1 MNGSGPQQKRYVAR
15 AEGTDRRTG
24 GEPRHHPSSEGKTEY
39 KTRFSTRKTLRAH
52 RGRRACSPGG
62 FCNGPSGICLSY
74 LLSGYTPYLSS
85 EAWHPNPLL
94 HSKLGEQPHLSL
106 LEQDLEYLC
115 EGLEGRSSNPVAVL
129 FDSLLLPDSDF
140 GLDHTSPLEW
150 RYEPERAI
158 PHLVLGKGP
167 PGGAWHAMEGS
178 MLTLSLAN
186 WMELPGLK
194 LKDWMREK
202 RRNVRNDR
210 ATPAE
215 IASYYEH
222 YVSLMS
228 LEQNFAC
235 GTTVTSV
242 TRQPGNQD
250 GLPPCWRVTGLQRR
264 EGEVLGDGSSVSE
277 QVPFSLLAHNVVL
290 ATGTHDIPAR
300 LGVEGESLPFVCHS
314 FWELEAAISRGEL
327 DQSSDPVLVV
337 GAGLTAAD
345 AVLAAHHLN
354 TPVYHAFRRSVTDP
368 GLIFNQL
375 PKLLYPEYHKVHQMM
390 IQQQY
395 QLNPLTQEHAQ
406 NLHPSSTPSSPPSPS
421 PSSSST
427 TSTTSSSYPGYLSFP
442 RYRVVAFRPDRKC
455 VLESDSG
462 EQTVVQVSKVL
473 VLIGAHPNLSFLDD
487 NGRSLGINPEE
498 PISCRRNPIEVDPFT
513 NEVVAADGP
522 GMYAM
527 GPLIGENFVR
537 FLKGGAL
544 AIASDFA
551 KRQSGGG
558 GEGAPP
564 TDRWLDRR
572 VSTEAEVLD
581 S

>member
-1 MNGSGPQQKRYVAR
+1 MDLHDKEILP
-15 AEGTDRRTG
+15 
-24 GEPRHHPSSEGKTEY
+24 GEILPVVIIG
-39 KTRFSTRKTLRAH
+39 
-52 RGRRACSPGG
+52 
-62 FCNGPSGICLSY
+62 NGPSGICLSY
-74 LLSGYTPYLSS
+74 LLSGYTPYLSPQAS
-85 EAWHPNPLL
+85 HPNPLL

-150 RYEPERAI
+150 RFEPERAI

-194 LKDWMREK
+194 LKDWMRDK

-215 IASYYEH
+215 IASYYQH
-222 YVSLMS
+222 YVSQMS
-228 LEQNFAC
+228 LEQSFAC

-242 TRQPGNQD
+242 TRQPSNQE
-250 GLPPCWRVTGLQRR
+250 GAPSYWRVTGLQRR
-264 EGEVLGDGSSVSE
+264 EGEELGDGSSVSE
-277 QVPFSLLAHNVVL
+277 EVPFSLLAHNVVL

-354 TPVYHAFRRSVTDP
+354 TPVYHAFRRSVRDP

-390 IQQQY
+390 TQQQH
-395 QLNPLTQEHAQ
+395 QPSPPSEDHAQ
-406 NLHPSSTPSSPPSPS
+406 NLQHHSTPSSLTPPP
-421 PSSSST
+421 
-427 TSTTSSSYPGYLSFP
+427 SSYPGYLSFP
-442 RYRVVAFRPDRKC
+442 RHRVVEFRPDRKC
-455 VLESDSG
+455 ILESDSG
-462 EQTVVQVSKVL
+462 QRTVVQVSKAL
-473 VLIGAHPNLSFLDD
+473 VLIGAHPNLSFLND
-487 NGRSLGINPEE
+487 NGRPLGINPDKA
-498 PISCRRNPIEVDPFT
+498 ITCRRNPIEVHPFT
-513 NEVVAADGP
+513 NEVIAADGP

-527 GPLIGENFVR
+527 GPLVGENFVR

-544 AIASDFA
+544 AIASDLA
-551 KRQSGGG
+551 KRQREGGG
-558 GEGAPP
+558 RGEGDLA
-564 TDRWLDRR
+564 TDKLMNKWLDRQA
-572 VSTEAEVLD
+572 STQTEAELSVRDL
-581 S
+581 

>member
-1 MNGSGPQQKRYVAR
+1 MELHDK
-15 AEGTDRRTG
+15 DREILPVVIIG
-24 GEPRHHPSSEGKTEY
+24 
-39 KTRFSTRKTLRAH
+39 
-52 RGRRACSPGG
+52 
-62 FCNGPSGICLSY
+62 NGPSGICLSY
-74 LLSGYTPYLSS
+74 LLSGYTPYLSPGAS
-85 EAWHPNPLL
+85 HPNPLL
-94 HSKLGEQPHLSL
+94 HSKLVEQPHLSL

-158 PHLVLGKGP
+158 SHLVLGKGS

-194 LKDWMREK
+194 LKDWMKDK

-215 IASYYEH
+215 IASYYQH
-222 YVSLMS
+222 YVSQMS

-235 GTTVTSV
+235 GTTVTAV
-242 TRQPGNQD
+242 TRQPGDQD
-250 GLPPCWRVTGLQRR
+250 GSPPCWRVTGLQRR
-264 EGEVLGDGSSVSE
+264 EGEELGDGSAVSE
-277 QVPFSLLAHNVVL
+277 EEPFSLLAHNVVL

-300 LGVEGESLPFVCHS
+300 LGVEGESLRFVCHS
-314 FWELEAAISRGEL
+314 FWELEAAIARGEL

-354 TPVYHAFRRSVTDP
+354 TPIYHAFRRSVADP

-390 IQQQY
+390 TRQQHQ
-395 QLNPLTQEHAQ
+395 PTPPPQEQSQ
-406 NLHPSSTPSSPPSPS
+406 NVDRLSTASSR
-421 PSSSST
+421 
-427 TSTTSSSYPGYLSFP
+427 SSYTGYLSFP
-442 RYRVVAFRPDRKC
+442 CHRVVAFRPNGKC

-462 EQTVVQVSKVL
+462 QQTVVQVSKAL
-473 VLIGAHPNLSFLDD
+473 VLIGAHPNLAFLED
-487 NGRSLGINPEE
+487 NGRRLGVDPSE
-498 PISCRRNPIEVDPFT
+498 PITCRRNPIEVDPFT
-513 NEVVAADGP
+513 NKVAAADGP
-522 GMYAM
+522 GLYAM
-527 GPLIGENFVR
+527 GPLVGENFVR

-544 AIASDFA
+544 AIASDLA
-551 KRQSGGG
+551 KRQR
-558 GEGAPP
+558 EGW
-564 TDRWLDRR
+564 TDGDKRR
-572 VSTEAEVLD
+572 NSKICDLD

>member
-1 MNGSGPQQKRYVAR
+1 MNALFTFPPALFILYNKKISDLVG
-15 AEGTDRRTG
+15 
-24 GEPRHHPSSEGKTEY
+24 
-39 KTRFSTRKTLRAH
+39 
-52 RGRRACSPGG
+52 
-62 FCNGPSGICLSY
+62 NGPSGICLSY
-74 LLSGYTPYLSS
+74 LLSGYTPYLSAGAS
-85 EAWHPNPLL
+85 HPNPLL

-106 LEQDLEYLC
+106 LQQDLEYLC

-150 RYEPERAI
+150 RFEPERAV

-202 RRNVRNDR
+202 
-210 ATPAE
+210 PE
-215 IASYYEH
+215 IASYYQH
-222 YVSLMS
+222 YVSQMS
-228 LEQNFAC
+228 LEQNSAC

-250 GLPPCWRVTGLQRR
+250 GSPPYWKVKGLQH
-264 EGEVLGDGSSVSE
+264 GSSVSE
-277 QVPFSLLAHNVVL
+277 EEPFSLLAHNVVL

-314 FWELEAAISRGEL
+314 FWELEAAISGGEL
-327 DQSSDPVLVV
+327 DQTSDPVLVV

-354 TPVYHAFRRSVTDP
+354 TPVYHAFRRPVADP

-390 IQQQY
+390 IQQQHRPTTPPP
-395 QLNPLTQEHAQ
+395 QDHA
-406 NLHPSSTPSSPPSPS
+406 HPDSTPSSLSPS
-421 PSSSST
+421 TSSPP
-427 TSTTSSSYPGYLSFP
+427 SSSYPGYLSFP
-442 RYRVVAFRPDRKC
+442 CHRVVAFRPDGKC
-455 VLESDSG
+455 ILESDSG
-462 EQTVVQVSKVL
+462 QRTVVQVSKAL

-487 NGRSLGINPEE
+487 NGRPLGINPKE
-498 PISCRRNPIEVDPFT
+498 PVTCRRNPIEVDPFT
-513 NEVVAADGP
+513 NKVVAADGP

-527 GPLIGENFVR
+527 GPLVGENFVR

-544 AIASDFA
+544 AIASDLA
-551 KRQSGGG
+551 KRR
-558 GEGAPP
+558 GEGDADLA
-564 TDRWLDRR
+564 TDRLMDKWLDRQVR
-572 VSTEAEVLD
+572 FKWVEAK
-581 S
+581 

>member
-1 MNGSGPQQKRYVAR
+1 MDLRDK
-15 AEGTDRRTG
+15 ERTP
-24 GEPRHHPSSEGKTEY
+24 GEPLPVVIIG
-39 KTRFSTRKTLRAH
+39 
-52 RGRRACSPGG
+52 
-62 FCNGPSGICLSY
+62 NGPSGICLSY
-74 LLSGYTPYLSS
+74 LLSGHTPYLSP

-94 HSKLGEQPHLSL
+94 NSKLAEQPHLSL
-106 LEQDLEYLC
+106 LERDLEYLC

-129 FDSLLLPDSDF
+129 FDALLLPDSDF

-150 RYEPERAI
+150 RHEPERAI

-215 IASYYEH
+215 IASYYQH
-222 YVSLMS
+222 YVTQMS
-228 LEQNFAC
+228 LEQSFAC

-242 TRQPGNQD
+242 TREPGDQK
-250 GLPPCWRVTGLQRR
+250 GLPPCWRILGLQRR
-264 EGEVLGDGSSVSE
+264 EGEALGDGSTVSE
-277 QVPFSLLAHNVVL
+277 EVPFSLLAHNVVL

-314 FWELEAAISRGEL
+314 FWELEMAISRGEL

-354 TPVYHAFRRSVTDP
+354 TPVYHAFRRSVSDR

-390 IQQQY
+390 TQQQH
-395 QLNPLTQEHAQ
+395 QPMPSTPEHDQNPLVT
-406 NLHPSSTPSSPPSPS
+406 SFSRFTPP
-421 PSSSST
+421 
-427 TSTTSSSYPGYLSFP
+427 SSYPGYLSFP
-442 RYRVVAFRPDRKC
+442 CHRVAAIRPDRKC
-455 VLESDSG
+455 VLVSDSG
-462 EQTVVQVSKVL
+462 EETVVIVSKVL
-473 VLIGAHPNLSFLDD
+473 VLIGAHPNLSFLNN
-487 NGRSLGINPEE
+487 NGRSLGINPDE
-498 PISCRRNPIEVDPFT
+498 PISCRRNPIDVDPFT
-513 NEVVAADGP
+513 NRVLAADGP
-522 GMYAM
+522 GLYAI
-527 GPLIGENFVR
+527 GPLVGENFVR

-544 AIASDFA
+544 AIASDLA
-551 KRQSGGG
+551 KRQSKEGGDAG
-558 GEGAPP
+558 SM
-564 TDRWLDRR
+564 DRCLDRQ
-572 VSTEAEVLD
+572 VTCQTEVLD

>member
-1 MNGSGPQQKRYVAR
+1 MDLHDKEILP
-15 AEGTDRRTG
+15 
-24 GEPRHHPSSEGKTEY
+24 GEILPVVIIG
-39 KTRFSTRKTLRAH
+39 
-52 RGRRACSPGG
+52 
-62 FCNGPSGICLSY
+62 NGPSGICLSY
-74 LLSGYTPYLSS
+74 LLSGYTPYLSP
-85 EAWHPNPLL
+85 EASHPNPLL

-129 FDSLLLPDSDF
+129 FDSLLLPGSDF
-140 GLDHTSPLEW
+140 GLDHSSPLEW

-194 LKDWMREK
+194 LKDWLRDK

-215 IASYYEH
+215 IASYYQH
-222 YVSLMS
+222 YVTQMS
-228 LEQNFAC
+228 LEQSFAC

-242 TRQPGNQD
+242 TRQPSNQE
-250 GLPPCWRVTGLQRR
+250 GSPAYWRVTGLQRR
-264 EGEVLGDGSSVSE
+264 EGEELGDGSSVSE
-277 QVPFSLLAHNVVL
+277 EVPFSLLAHNVVL

-354 TPVYHAFRRSVTDP
+354 TPVYHAFRRSVTNP

-375 PKLLYPEYHKVHQMM
+375 PKMLYPEYHKVHQMM
-390 IQQQY
+390 TQQQH
-395 QLNPLTQEHAQ
+395 QPSPPPQDHAR
-406 NLHPSSTPSSPPSPS
+406 NLHHHSNPSSPVSLSPS
-421 PSSSST
+421 TSSSP
-427 TSTTSSSYPGYLSFP
+427 SSYPGYLSFP
-442 RYRVVAFRPDRKC
+442 RHRVVAFRPDRKC

-462 EQTVVQVSKVL
+462 QRTVVQVSKAL
-473 VLIGAHPNLSFLDD
+473 VLIGAHPNLSYLDD
-487 NGRSLGINPEE
+487 NGCPLGINPKE
-498 PISCRRNPIEVDPFT
+498 PITCRRNPIEVDPFT
-513 NEVVAADGP
+513 NKVVAADGL

-527 GPLIGENFVR
+527 GPLVGENFVR

-544 AIASDFA
+544 AIASDLA
-551 KRQSGGG
+551 KRQREGGG
-558 GEGAPP
+558 RGERGLA
-564 TDRWLDRR
+564 TDRLMDKWVDRQ
-572 VSTEAEVLD
+572 VTAQTEAEVCVLD

>member
-1 MNGSGPQQKRYVAR
+1 MDLHDKEILP
-15 AEGTDRRTG
+15 
-24 GEPRHHPSSEGKTEY
+24 GEILPVVIIG
-39 KTRFSTRKTLRAH
+39 
-52 RGRRACSPGG
+52 
-62 FCNGPSGICLSY
+62 NGPSGICLSY

-85 EAWHPNPLL
+85 EASHPNPLL

-222 YVSLMS
+222 YVSQMS
-228 LEQNFAC
+228 LEQSFAC

-242 TRQPGNQD
+242 TRQPGGQE
-250 GLPPCWRVTGLQRR
+250 GAPPCWRVMGLQRR
-264 EGEVLGDGSSVSE
+264 ESGELGDGCSVSE
-277 QVPFSLLAHNVVL
+277 EVPFSVLAHNVVL

-390 IQQQY
+390 TQQQY
-395 QLNPLTQEHAQ
+395 RLNPPPQDNTQNH
-406 NLHPSSTPSSPPSPS
+406 HSTPSSPSSRLP
-421 PSSSST
+421 SSST
-427 TSTTSSSYPGYLSFP
+427 TSSSSLSSYPGYLSFP
-442 RYRVVAFRPDRKC
+442 RYRVVEFRPDQKC

-462 EQTVVQVSKVL
+462 QRTVVQVSKAL
-473 VLIGAHPNLSFLDD
+473 VLIGAHPNLSFMDD
-487 NGRSLGINPEE
+487 NGRPLGTNPDET
-498 PISCRRNPIEVDPFT
+498 ISCRRNPIEVDPFT
-513 NEVVAADGP
+513 NKVVAADGP

-527 GPLIGENFVR
+527 GPLVGENFVR

-544 AIASDFA
+544 AIASDLA
-551 KRQSGGG
+551 KRQRE
-558 GEGAPP
+558 GEGREEGDLTADRLM
-564 TDRWLDRR
+564 DRW
-572 VSTEAEVLD
+572 VSAQTEAEVCVVD

>member
-1 MNGSGPQQKRYVAR
+1 MEIHDKEILP
-15 AEGTDRRTG
+15 
-24 GEPRHHPSSEGKTEY
+24 GEILPVVIIG
-39 KTRFSTRKTLRAH
+39 
-52 RGRRACSPGG
+52 
-62 FCNGPSGICLSY
+62 NGPSGICLSY
-74 LLSGYTPYLSS
+74 LLSGYTPYLSPDAS
-85 EAWHPNPLL
+85 HPNPLL
-94 HSKLGEQPHLSL
+94 HSKLREQPDLSL

-140 GLDHTSPLEW
+140 GLDHASPLAW
-150 RYEPERAI
+150 RYEPERAT

-194 LKDWMREK
+194 LKDWMRDK

-215 IASYYEH
+215 IASYYQH
-222 YVSLMS
+222 YVSQMS
-228 LEQNFAC
+228 LGQSFAC
-235 GTTVTSV
+235 GTTVTTV
-242 TRQPGNQD
+242 TRQPGNQE
-250 GLPPCWRVTGLQRR
+250 GSPPCWRVTGLQHR
-264 EGEVLGDGSSVSE
+264 EGEELGDGSSASE
-277 QVPFSLLAHNVVL
+277 EVPFSLLAHNVVL

-390 IQQQY
+390 TQQQHRSSPAP
-395 QLNPLTQEHAQ
+395 QNQAQ
-406 NLHPSSTPSSPPSPS
+406 NHHHYSSSS
-421 PSSSST
+421 PSSLSPS
-427 TSTTSSSYPGYLSFP
+427 SSSYPGYLSFP
-442 RYRVVAFRPDRKC
+442 RHRVVAFRSDRKC

-462 EQTVVQVSKVL
+462 QRTVVQVSMAL
-473 VLIGAHPNLSFLDD
+473 VLIGAHPNLSFLPN
-487 NGRSLGINPEE
+487 NGRPLGANPDE

-513 NEVVAADGP
+513 YEAVSADGP
-522 GMYAM
+522 GLYAM
-527 GPLIGENFVR
+527 GPLVGENFVR

-544 AIASDFA
+544 AIASDLA
-551 KRQSGGG
+551 NRLRAGGRG
-558 GEGAPP
+558 GDLSA
-564 TDRWLDRR
+564 DRWGDRQVNR
-572 VSTEAEVLD
+572 PVNRQTETEVRILD

>member
-1 MNGSGPQQKRYVAR
+1 MDLHDKEIVSREILPVVIIG
-15 AEGTDRRTG
+15 
-24 GEPRHHPSSEGKTEY
+24 
-39 KTRFSTRKTLRAH
+39 
-52 RGRRACSPGG
+52 
-62 FCNGPSGICLSY
+62 NGPSGICLSY
-74 LLSGYTPYLSS
+74 LLSGYTPYLSP

-94 HSKLGEQPHLSL
+94 HSKLRENPHLSL

-115 EGLEGRSSNPVAVL
+115 EGLEGRSSNPMAVL

-150 RYEPERAI
+150 RYEPERAV

-194 LKDWMREK
+194 LKDWMRDK
-202 RRNVRNDR
+202 RRNLRNDR

-215 IASYYEH
+215 IASYYQH
-222 YVSLMS
+222 YVSKMS

-242 TRQPGNQD
+242 TRQPGNQE

-277 QVPFSLLAHNVVL
+277 EVPFSLLAHNVVL

-300 LGVEGESLPFVCHS
+300 LSVEGESLPFVCHS

-327 DQSSDPVLVV
+327 DQTSDPVLVV

-390 IQQQY
+390 TQQQH
-395 QLNPLTQEHAQ
+395 QHTPPLQEHAR
-406 NLHPSSTPSSPPSPS
+406 NLDSHSTPSSSSPRP
-421 PSSSST
+421 PSSSNNSFST
-427 TSTTSSSYPGYLSFP
+427 SYLGYLSFP
-442 RYRVVAFRPDRKC
+442 CHRVVAFKPDRKC
-455 VLESDSG
+455 ILESDSG

-473 VLIGAHPNLSFLDD
+473 VLIGSHPNLSFLED

-513 NEVVAADGP
+513 NRVIGAEGP
-522 GMYAM
+522 GLYAM
-527 GPLIGENFVR
+527 GPLVGENFVR

-544 AIASDFA
+544 AIASDFT
-551 KRQSGGG
+551 KRQSAKR
-558 GEGAPP
+558 EEEAVT
-564 TDRWLDRR
+564 TDTWLDRR
-572 VSTEAEVLD
+572 VSTQRAAEVLT

>member
-1 MNGSGPQQKRYVAR
+1 MNMCQSIMGIIRAAGSQSSF
-15 AEGTDRRTG
+15 
-24 GEPRHHPSSEGKTEY
+24 PSNSAVPPKLTLSLPLSVSLC
-39 KTRFSTRKTLRAH
+39 FS
-52 RGRRACSPGG
+52 G
-62 FCNGPSGICLSY
+62 NGPSGICLSY
-74 LLSGYTPYLSS
+74 LLSGYTPYLSP
-85 EAWHPNPLL
+85 EASHPNPLL
-94 HSKLGEQPHLSL
+94 QSKLGEQPYLSL

-158 PHLVLGKGP
+158 PHLVLGRGP

-194 LKDWMREK
+194 LKDWMRDK

-215 IASYYEH
+215 IASYYQH
-222 YVSLMS
+222 YVSQMS
-228 LEQNFAC
+228 LEQSFAC

-242 TRQPGNQD
+242 TRQPGSQEWS
-250 GLPPCWRVTGLQRR
+250 PPCWRVMGLQRR
-264 EGEVLGDGSSVSE
+264 EGEALGDGSTVSE
-277 QVPFSLLAHNVVL
+277 EVPFSLLAHNVVL

-314 FWELEAAISRGEL
+314 FWELEAAIARGEL

-390 IQQQY
+390 TQQQH
-395 QLNPLTQEHAQ
+395 QPSPPPQDHAQ
-406 NLHPSSTPSSPPSPS
+406 NLQHHSTPSSPST
-421 PSSSST
+421 SSSP
-427 TSTTSSSYPGYLSFP
+427 SSYPGYLSFP
-442 RYRVVAFRPDRKC
+442 RHRVVEFRPDRKC

-462 EQTVVQVSKVL
+462 QRTVVQVSKAL
-473 VLIGAHPNLSFLDD
+473 VLIGAHPNLSFLGV
-487 NGRSLGINPEE
+487 NGQALGINPEE
-498 PISCRRNPIEVDPFT
+498 PITCRRNPIEVDPFT
-513 NEVVAADGP
+513 NEVVAAEGP

-527 GPLIGENFVR
+527 GPLVGENFVR

-544 AIASDFA
+544 AIASDLA
-551 KRQSGGG
+551 KRQR
-558 GEGAPP
+558 EGRRRVEGDLA
-564 TDRWLDRR
+564 TDRLMDKWVDRR
-572 VSTEAEVLD
+572 VTEAEVCVLD